1 MFHTGV
7 VVSCCV
13 CSDLGSQEEE
23 RETPEKEPE
32 NQGPQPQPAVIT
44 SIINDQVHTPYS
56 HYTIDRVL
64 NVQYI
69 SSTMT
74 LSQMET
80 SVLIVH

>member
-1 MFHTGV
+1 MFHTAV
-7 VVSCCV
+7 VLCCV

-23 RETPEKEPE
+23 RETPEREPE

-44 SIINDQVHTPYS
+44 SIINDQVHHTPL
-56 HYTIDRVL
+56 HNRVL

-74 LSQMET
+74 LSQMEK